1 MKPEFDKGIPFLITI
16 SYMASFLAI
25 RLLVVIAG
33 AAETEF
39 AKVAFQGGTPDVNF
53 HIGRNIVLFGYHIHH
68 FYFGLML
75 LCIAGWISIVGVT
88 KLSRRQLAIMYGA
101 GLGLLID
108 EIGLLLTW
116 GEYYSSL
123 TYILSLFV
131 IGLFLNIILFPDF
144 WREVRNTVLSSR
156 PDSITWNTLLKHP
169 QFIKVIDKVSDD
181 MSKTER
187 ASLVFTGIAYLLV
200 GLLILKFPRFVYY
213 WVAGIFVIQGISSL
227 VNAWRKQ

>member
-1 MKPEFDKGIPFLITI
+1 MKQEFDKGIPFIITI
-16 SYMASFLAI
+16 WYLISFLSI

-33 AAETEF
+33 SAESEF
-39 AKVAFQGGTPDVNF
+39 AHVALQGGAPEVRF
-53 HIGRNIVLFGYHIHH
+53 YIGRNIILFGYHIHH
-68 FYFGLML
+68 FYFGLLL
-75 LCIAGWISIVGVT
+75 LCIAGWISIAGVT
-88 KLSRRQLAIMYGA
+88 KLHRRHLAVMYGI
-101 GLGLLID
+101 GLGLLMD

-123 TYILSLFV
+123 TYLLSLFV
-131 IGLFLNIILFPDF
+131 IGIFLNIMFFPDF
-144 WREVRNTVLSSR
+144 WREVRKIVLSSR
-156 PDSITWNTLLKHP
+156 PDSVTWNTLLQHKK
-169 QFIKVIDKVSDD
+169 FLNVVDKVSDN

-187 ASLVFTGIAYLLV
+187 ASLVFTGIAYLFV